1 MSSQAFKSHLRTLR
15 DWLKV
20 DDKSPIQAGVSGPNA
35 SDTQNLSS
43 SHPDKVRSRDPSP
56 SPSQPATSPL
66 DVPSTSH
73 EEAPGISSPIETD
86 DDAPKFSQA
95 PLITDEGKGFESH
108 PVTTSTHQEA
118 PQDVALKP
126 RRSAPTSRP
135 RQTSARDLFS
145 GLLDFWG
152 LSFFFYDIIELFVP
166 SVAPGYRRVRWSCV
180 RSPSR
185 LMISEFTNK
194 TLVVQYNALG
204 GFPRR

>member
-73 EEAPGISSPIETD
+73 EEALGISSPIETD

-95 PLITDEGKGFESH
+95 LLITDEGEGFESH
-108 PVTTSTHQEA
+108 PVTTSEPQEVH
-118 PQDVALKP
+118 QDVPLKP
-126 RRSAPTSRP
+126 RRAAPTSRP
-135 RQTSARDLFS
+135 RQMSARDMLS
-145 GLLDFWG
+145 ELLDLWG
-152 LSFFFYDIIELFVP
+152 VSFFFYDIVELFVP
-166 SVAPGYRRVRWSCV
+166 SVEPGYRRVRWSCV
-180 RSPSR
+180 SSPSW
-185 LMISEFTNK
+185 LIILKFINK